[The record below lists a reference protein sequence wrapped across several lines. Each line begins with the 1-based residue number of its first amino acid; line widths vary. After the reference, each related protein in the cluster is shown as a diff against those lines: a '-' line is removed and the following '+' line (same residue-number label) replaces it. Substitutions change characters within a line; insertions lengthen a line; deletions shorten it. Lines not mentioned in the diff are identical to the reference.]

1 MVKYLFLTYITY
13 NAALLKQ
20 RIHLFFL
27 GIFHQKQIH
36 APSKDGE
43 KEKILVAFH
52 LNHDKTKYISV
63 GTDKRI
69 EISVSP
75 IVHHS
80 DTLYV
85 NIILKITLF
94 ISIN

>member
-1 MVKYLFLTYITY
+1 MLHCWFIQFIY
-13 NAALLKQ
+13 
-20 RIHLFFL
+20 FL

-69 EISVSP
+69 EISVSH
-75 IVHHS
+75 IVYHS
-80 DTLYV
+80 DTLYDV
-85 NIILKITLF
+85 NMILKITY
-94 ISIN
+94 INKY